1 MLRRTFL
8 RTCLVTQKQLRDVVA
23 RLDSFEKEVVSLKAF
38 RAAVEIV
45 SPEVASAAETIAKQR
60 AEQHL
65 ASVQPSKDTISL
77 PPENPLT
84 PDEFGELYQ
93 FYAEKPHRPV
103 RLDNLMNINNV
114 TDLLNHAKLF
124 HREFAV
130 RVAKR
135 AATLNNA
142 PLGLGRMSAIEE
154 LRKMYEWSFA
164 DLRSVEAPTNRE
176 SALALDR
183 VVRRVYLRHQSGR
196 PLMLDGLRQLT
207 HREGITRR
215 ELRNNI
221 DLYKDYKPLQDT
233 FEHFVSARAKLRF
246 LLVNYMEL
254 SHRLLDIPSTDPT
267 SQSVPPPNLFG
278 HDESTFAGTICRETS
293 MVKLVECA
301 KQEAEEKFP
310 DIERRDD
317 DFPKVNVRVVGDPNL
332 TFIGFPQNTVQI
344 ITAMIEAAIRSNLR
358 RSDEVGVTPT
368 PVNVIIAQRPGASEI
383 GVRVSDTAGGIPFH
397 ELPMSLAYLYNCDV
411 DDPHL
416 IELPYVAVLAKT
428 FGGHL
433 HVSSIDGYGTDRVL
447 YTPAGK
453 ALLNMAL

>member
-1 MLRRTFL
+1 MLRRTFI
-8 RTCLVTQKQLRDVVA
+8 RPCLVTQKQLRDVVA

-38 RAAVEIV
+38 RAAVETV
-45 SPEVASAAETIAKQR
+45 SPEVAAAAETLSKQR
-60 AEQHL
+60 WEQHQAARKPEINNSAL
-65 ASVQPSKDTISL
+65 L
-77 PPENPLT
+77 ENPLT

-103 RLDNLMNINNV
+103 LLDNIMNINNI
-114 TDLLNHAKLF
+114 TDLINHAKMF
-124 HREFAV
+124 HREFSV

-164 DLRSVEAPTNRE
+164 DLRSVEAPVDRE

-207 HREGITRR
+207 HREGITRN
-215 ELRNNI
+215 ELRNNM
-221 DLYKDYKPLQDT
+221 DLYKDYEPLQDT

-254 SHRLLDIPSTDPT
+254 SHRLLDIPASDPSSTHP
-267 SQSVPPPNLFG
+267 VPPPNLFG
-278 HDESTFAGTICRETS
+278 HAENTFAGTICRETS
-293 MVKLVECA
+293 MVKLVEYA
-301 KQEAEEKFP
+301 KREAEEKFP
-310 DIERRDD
+310 DIERYDD
-317 DFPKVNVRVVGDPNL
+317 DFPKVSIRVVGDPNL

-344 ITAMIEAAIRSNLR
+344 ITAMIEAAIRANLR
-358 RSDEVGVTPT
+358 RSDDNGVLPT
-368 PVNVIIAQRPGASEI
+368 PVNIVIAQRPGCSEI
-383 GVRVSDTAGGIPFH
+383 GVRVSDTAGGIAFH
-397 ELPMSLAYLYNCDV
+397 ELPMSLAYLYNCDI

-453 ALLNMAL
+453 SLLKMAL

>member
-1 MLRRTFL
+1 MRS
-8 RTCLVTQKQLRDVVA
+8 CLVTQKQLRDVVA

-38 RAAVEIV
+38 RAAVETV
-45 SPEVASAAETIAKQR
+45 SPEVAAAAETIAKQR
-60 AEQHL
+60 WEQHQV
-65 ASVQPSKDTISL
+65 AREPDTSSTL
-77 PPENPLT
+77 LENPLT

-103 RLDNLMNINNV
+103 RLDNIMNINNI
-114 TDLLNHAKLF
+114 TDLLNHAKMF

-154 LRKMYEWSFA
+154 LRKMYEWSFS
-164 DLRSVEAPTNRE
+164 DLRSVETPTDRE

-221 DLYKDYKPLQDT
+221 ELYKDYEPLQDT

-254 SHRLLDIPSTDPT
+254 SHRLLDLPASE
-267 SQSVPPPNLFG
+267 PPPNLFG
-278 HDESTFAGTICRETS
+278 HNESTFAGTICKETS
-293 MVKLVECA
+293 MVKLVDYA
-301 KQEAEEKFP
+301 RREAEEKFP
-310 DIERRDD
+310 DIERYDEE
-317 DFPKVNVRVVGDPNL
+317 FPKVNVRVVGDPDL

-358 RSDEVGVTPT
+358 QSDDNGTRPT
-368 PVNVIIAQRPGASEI
+368 PVNVVIAQRPGCSEI

-397 ELPMSLAYLYNCDV
+397 ELPMSLAYLYNCDI

-433 HVSSIDGYGTDRVL
+433 QVSSIDGYGTDRVL

-453 ALLNMAL
+453 SLLKMAL